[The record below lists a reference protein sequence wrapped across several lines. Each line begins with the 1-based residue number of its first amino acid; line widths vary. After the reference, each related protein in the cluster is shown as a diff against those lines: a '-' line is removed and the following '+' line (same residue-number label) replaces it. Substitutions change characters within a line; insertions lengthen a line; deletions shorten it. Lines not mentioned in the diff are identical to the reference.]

1 MGVVFVP
8 GNEPPEVL
16 EPTDVAL
23 DFPAATV
30 ARELSTVLEF
40 GASAVAAV
48 RTDEFNAAL
57 LQTLPQTV
65 TVCSHIVNQVL
76 RETAQA
82 ALVKQRF
89 NQRDVVW
96 AGAGDECAQRQSRGV
111 AEDHDLG
118 PFSSFGLADAFP
130 PFFAEANVPSAI
142 IWSRSIPPFRSI
154 LRNSR
159 DQAFS
164 QAPLLV
170 QVSNRRQHVLEEGK
184 QRGRSFQRAPVRSTQ
199 QMPSKQSRDST
210 GGRPPSGER
219 GDSGNRSAICNH
231 CSSLSSKA
239 GSVVDP
245 AGTKAASLQRDRFI
259 SDSFLVTDTHR
270 ITNVFS

>member
-1 MGVVFVP
+1 
-8 GNEPPEVL
+8 
-16 EPTDVAL
+16 
-23 DFPAATV
+23 
-30 ARELSTVLEF
+30 
-40 GASAVAAV
+40 
-48 RTDEFNAAL
+48 
-57 LQTLPQTV
+57 
-65 TVCSHIVNQVL
+65 
-76 RETAQA
+76 
-82 ALVKQRF
+82 
-89 NQRDVVW
+89 VW

-118 PFSSFGLADAFP
+118 PFSSFGLANAFP

-142 IWSRSIPPFRSI
+142 IWSRSIPPFRSSR
-154 LRNSR
+154 RNSR

-170 QVSNRRQHVLEEGK
+170 QASNRRQHVLEEGK

-199 QMPSKQSRDST
+199 QMPSKQSRDSA

-239 GSVVDP
+239 GSIVDP
-245 AGTKAASLQRDRFI
+245 AGAKAAPLLRDRFI
-259 SDSFLVTDTHR
+259 SDSFLITDTHR
-270 ITNVFS
+270 ITTVFS